1 MSIIHRSYS
10 TRQPKITSKFEE
22 TSFKLIKEKKT
33 DIVTSKNKSL
43 FTHYVTSKTRVIVA
57 STASKKLLSGTK
69 LFILNNRFLSSRRSV
84 KTFTHISNYILTNTN
99 TPKEYSQK
107 LFKFPPDS
115 TFLP

>member
-1 MSIIHRSYS
+1 MHRSYS
-10 TRQPKITSKFEE
+10 TRRPKLTSKFEE
-22 TSFKLIKEKKT
+22 TSFKSIKEEKT
-33 DIVTSKNKSL
+33 DIVTSKNKSSPVY
-43 FTHYVTSKTRVIVA
+43 FAINKTRVIVA

-69 LFILNNRFLSSRRSV
+69 LFILSNRFLLSRRSV